1 MEDFLGASVT
11 TLLFKLVI
19 AVVIILAG
27 NWLAGFVA
35 KLIRRQTEASERIDT
50 TLGNFFAS
58 IARYAIILLAILTAA
73 QQAGVDVIAFV
84 GILSALALA
93 VGLALQ
99 GTLGNIAAGVMII
112 LFRPYKVGQF
122 IEVAGQAG
130 TVKDIDIF
138 TTELVTVDN
147 VQIVIPNG
155 ACWGGTIT
163 NYSAH
168 PTRRCDLTFG
178 ISYDD
183 DIQKATDAI
192 LGVVRADGRFL
203 SSPAEPWVRVV
214 NLGDSSV
221 DLQLRAWVNAADY
234 WEARFA
240 VIRAVKEAFDAQGVE
255 IPYPHS
261 VEIQKTAAG

>member
-1 MEDFLGASVT
+1 MESIMGLQVT
-11 TLLFKLVI
+11 TLMFKLLI
-19 AVVIILAG
+19 AAGILAVG
-27 NWLAGFVA
+27 YWLAGFIA
-35 KLIRRQTEASERIDT
+35 RFIRNQTDKSERIDT

-58 IARYAIILLAILTAA
+58 IAQYGVLVLAVLTAA

-93 VGLALQ
+93 IGLALQ

-122 IEVAGQAG
+122 IDVAGQAG
-130 TVKDIDIF
+130 TVKNIDIF
-138 TTELVTVDN
+138 TTELATVDN

-155 ACWGGTIT
+155 ECWGGVIM

-183 DIQKATDAI
+183 TIQAAVDAI
-192 LGVVRADGRFL
+192 LEVVRADGRFL
-203 SSPAEPWVRVV
+203 STPAEPWVRVV

-240 VIRAVKEAFDAQGVE
+240 VIRGVKEAFDAKGIE
-255 IPYPHS
+255 IPYPHA
-261 VEIQKTAAG
+261 VEIQKNAA